1 VGKGSVPGTLTVCSK
16 RSRELVKE
24 PTLNHWFIVGSLR
37 KPTGSLKMFKNTTE
51 PAVILF

>member
-1 VGKGSVPGTLTVCSK
+1 VGKGSVPGTLTVGSK

-24 PTLNHWFIVGSLR
+24 PTLNHWFIVDSLR
-37 KPTGSLKMFKNTTE
+37 KPTGSLKMFKNTE